1 MTRPAYMPRLRRWL
15 AVLCILV
22 IVASALLA
30 PVAGGA
36 APSILV
42 ALPVLFG
49 LVVLARVRR
58 ADPAPV
64 WSYLAPAPLPSRAPP
79 RPLSTN

>member
-1 MTRPAYMPRLRRWL
+1 MPRMRRWL

-22 IVASALLA
+22 LLAGTLLA
-30 PVAGGA
+30 PVAGGST
-36 APSILV
+36 PSLLI

-49 LVVLARVRR
+49 LVVIARVRR

-64 WSYLAPAPLPSRAPP
+64 FAYLAPGPRPSRAPP
-79 RPLSTN
+79 APQFPN

>member
-1 MTRPAYMPRLRRWL
+1 MTRLRRWL
-15 AVLCILV
+15 VVLCILV

-30 PVAGGA
+30 PIAAGA
-36 APSILV
+36 APSVLV
-42 ALPVLFG
+42 PLPVLFG
-49 LVVLARVRR
+49 LVVLALVRG

-79 RPLSTN
+79 RPLSAI

>member
-1 MTRPAYMPRLRRWL
+1 MMRLRRWL

-22 IVASALLA
+22 IVAGVLLA

-36 APSILV
+36 APSMLV
-42 ALPVLFG
+42 ALPILFG
-49 LVVLARVRR
+49 LVVLARVRLS
-58 ADPAPV
+58 DPSPV

-79 RPLSTN
+79 SFLA

>member
-1 MTRPAYMPRLRRWL
+1 MPRLRRWL
-15 AVLCILV
+15 AVLCILAL
-22 IVASALLA
+22 VASALLA
-30 PVAGGA
+30 PVTGSA
-36 APSILV
+36 APSVLV

-49 LVVLARVRR
+49 LVVVAGIRR

-79 RPLSTN
+79 VQLSTI